1 MSYDEQNKPGKED
14 QSFHRTVYKINGK
27 LLNYVIKTWVGLM
40 IGITLME
47 TFAPAGD
54 LDALDMLKV
63 KFIVIS
69 MFGVIVFGTFPWL
82 VNPKDTW
89 RLAKSEPGNV
99 QGICNRCAAFL
110 PFVGLIVLVF
120 AMIFWKLNF

>member
-1 MSYDEQNKPGKED
+1 MRNCYCTSVAASGVCHSTTINQVVMWRDEPNNPREED

-27 LLNYVIKTWVGLM
+27 LLNYVIKVWVGLM
-40 IGITLME
+40 IGIILVE
-47 TFAPAGD
+47 TFASTEH

-69 MFGVIVFGTFPWL
+69 MFGVILLGTFPWL

-89 RLAKSEPGNV
+89 RLA
-99 QGICNRCAAFL
+99 
-110 PFVGLIVLVF
+110 
-120 AMIFWKLNF
+120 